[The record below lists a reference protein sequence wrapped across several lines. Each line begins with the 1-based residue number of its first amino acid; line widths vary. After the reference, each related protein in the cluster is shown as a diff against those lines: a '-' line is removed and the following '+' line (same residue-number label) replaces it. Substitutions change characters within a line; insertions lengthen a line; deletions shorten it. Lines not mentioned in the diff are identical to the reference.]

1 MLAPARLLAT
11 ILARTTAFLGLFGA
25 LLGLLGAFFGLL
37 GALAA
42 LALGTTATA
51 LFAYGVVYDF
61 AVGFGFGVAAA
72 FGFWGWIIGKFIY
85 YVLGSADCFKI
96 LCFYS
101 FC

>member
-11 ILARTTAFLGLFGA
+11 ILARTTALLGLFGA
-25 LLGLLGAFFGLL
+25 LLGLLGAFLGLL

-51 LFAYGVVYDF
+51 IL
-61 AVGFGFGVAAA
+61 
-72 FGFWGWIIGKFIY
+72 GFWGIIGKFIY